1 MKYRVKRI
9 APSVPTASMA
19 DIAFLL
25 IIFFMLTTS
34 FSPERTSVELPE
46 SEFQADVSDEAAIVA
61 IAPDGQIKFTD
72 GEVVSYPV
80 ENPAALGVIVGELVR
95 LAPDK
100 QFLIKADRLVPY
112 QRIDDVLEQL
122 RMQGARSI
130 GLLTVR
136 RASPLQQETQEEVP
150 DQQGGTQ

>member
-34 FSPERTSVELPE
+34 FSPERTSVELPQ
-46 SEFQADVSDEAAIVA
+46 SEFQAEVSDEAAIVA
-61 IAPDGQIKFTD
+61 ITADGQINFTD
-72 GEVVSYPV
+72 GEVPSYPV
-80 ENPAALGVIVGELVR
+80 DSSRSLGVIVGELLR
-95 LAPDK
+95 AIPNK
-100 QFLIKADRLVPY
+100 QFLIKADRMVPY
-112 QRIDDVLEQL
+112 SAIDEVLEQL
-122 RMQGARSI
+122 RVQGAKTI

-136 RASPLQQETQEEVP
+136 RPSTRPEEQTEGEGQEQTP
-150 DQQGGTQ
+150 